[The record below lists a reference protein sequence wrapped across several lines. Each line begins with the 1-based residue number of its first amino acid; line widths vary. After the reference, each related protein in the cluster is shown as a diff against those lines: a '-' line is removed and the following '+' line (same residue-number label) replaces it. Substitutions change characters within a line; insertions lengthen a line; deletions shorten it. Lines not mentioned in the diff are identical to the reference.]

1 MEYNNYPTEDEQFEA
16 ADKAARLCGRGTNRR
31 KARIPGLAFGRL
43 RHTEI
48 ENRRW
53 VRTEAMFHYTKQYE
67 KRRKDTYYEIEQK
80 NFEPGPGTGYG
91 YGIGCYRFCRGGWGN
106 HH

>member
-48 ENRRW
+48 EIPSLGENGSN
-53 VRTEAMFHYTKQYE
+53 VPLSK
-67 KRRKDTYYEIEQK
+67 KV
-80 NFEPGPGTGYG
+80 
-91 YGIGCYRFCRGGWGN
+91 
-106 HH
+106 

>member
-16 ADKAARLCGRGTNRR
+16 ADKAARLCGRGINRR

-48 ENRRW
+48 EIPSLGENGSD
-53 VRTEAMFHYTKQYE
+53 VPLYKTV
-67 KRRKDTYYEIEQK
+67 
-80 NFEPGPGTGYG
+80 
-91 YGIGCYRFCRGGWGN
+91 
-106 HH
+106 

>member
-31 KARIPGLAFGRL
+31 ETRIPGLAFGRL

-48 ENRRW
+48 EIPSLGENGSN
-53 VRTEAMFHYTKQYE
+53 VPLYKTV
-67 KRRKDTYYEIEQK
+67 
-80 NFEPGPGTGYG
+80 
-91 YGIGCYRFCRGGWGN
+91 
-106 HH
+106 